1 MKQER
6 KRRIL
11 WLKSAIPY
19 PLDQGMNF
27 LTDHLFRLLRSQYE
41 IEYVCMA
48 DPKQDA
54 RKIEAVKQL
63 VSVTPIQRPNR
74 ISLWHR
80 LCHAA
85 WLRSRQMWVYL
96 PGEVYYQVPTVLK
109 RAVREKMTS
118 GAYDLLFME
127 YWYFGELG
135 DWLADFNVAALMHD
149 NEMDRIESEFQT
161 VRTPRQRR
169 ILQKRIDY
177 VFRAH
182 VSLIQR
188 ARRVFFFNDDDR
200 RSFFKRVGTEFPNV
214 QFFPYFYQFEDMP
227 KTRRQQDSV
236 VFSGKMSYLPNI
248 VAAQRLANGIWPA
261 VRAMRPEARLI
272 LAGNNPPSEVR
283 KLAELPGVEVTGFV
297 EDLRALVASAAV
309 YVAPIEIGGGLKIKL
324 MEAAELESAIVA
336 TPFAFRGFEVS
347 PGRDFLPA
355 TTDSEFAEGIVR
367 LLGSP
372 QERAALGKN
381 VREAVFRQFSSDAV
395 KARVLA
401 LFDELTRGKAAQPV
415 R

>member
-1 MKQER
+1 MKEER

-27 LTDHLFRLLRSQYE
+27 LTDHLFRLLRPQYE

-54 RKIEAVKQL
+54 QKIEAVKQL

-85 WLRSRQMWVYL
+85 WLRTRQMWAYL

-109 RAVREKMTS
+109 RAVREKMAS

-161 VRTPRQRR
+161 VRTSRQRR
-169 ILQKRIDY
+169 ILQKKVDY

-182 VSLIQR
+182 LSLIQR

-200 RSFFKRVGTEFPNV
+200 RSFFKRASTEFPNV
-214 QFFPYFYQFEDMP
+214 QFFPYLYQFGDMP
-227 KTRRQQDSV
+227 KTRRQEDSV

-261 VRAMRPEARLI
+261 VRARRPEAKLI
-272 LAGNNPPSEVR
+272 LAGNNPPPGVR
-283 KLAELPGVEVTGFV
+283 KLAEIPGVEVTGFV

-355 TTDSEFAEGIVR
+355 TTDSEFAEAIIR

-381 VREAVFRQFSSDAV
+381 VREAVFRQFSSDVV
-395 KARVLA
+395 KAKVLA

-415 R
+415 C